1 MFYIVC
7 SIVLIIFLICLKI
20 YDEIKFGKND
30 YEFTGYYVTS
40 FILLGVFLIFS
51 AIIAF
56 SGISDYPNL
65 KAKYSEITRL
75 NERVDSIK
83 NAYYKTTRSGDSA
96 INGSLDNM
104 KQSTNLSLFLVE
116 IAKKEAKYLHDL
128 EGSKI
133 HKNTN
138 YLRWFKDGLFIDN
151 KVNDLPTTFK

>member
-7 SIVLIIFLICLKI
+7 SVISIVVLICLKI
-20 YDEIKFGKND
+20 CDVKFKNKYCD
-30 YEFTGYYVTS
+30 LVPYYAIS
-40 FILLGVFLIFS
+40 FFLLTVFSSLS
-51 AIIAF
+51 MIAMI
-56 SGISDYPNL
+56 SGLSDYPNL
-65 KAKYSEITRL
+65 KANYTEIVRL
-75 NERVDSIK
+75 NERVDSVK

-104 KQSTNLSLFLVE
+104 KQSTNLSSFISNLA
-116 IAKKEAKYLHDL
+116 IKESRYLYDL
-128 EGSKI
+128 EKSKI